1 MKLLKSNSIKFI
13 LIIILIVVLI
23 FYIHKK
29 TNVYESYESLYQRL
43 KEKKKKRLEMEKEE
57 RKRKG
62 KETDWGIDYHGSVRF
77 DNYYMPQIN
86 LKPAY
91 IFFDS
96 DYYTY

>member
-1 MKLLKSNSIKFI
+1 MIKSNKS
-13 LIIILIVVLI
+13 
-23 FYIHKK
+23 
-29 TNVYESYESLYQRL
+29 SAL
-43 KEKKKKRLEMEKEE
+43 KISRFNISCNIKRLEMEKEE